1 MTIQSRLTFALATL
15 NPYVKFVRREGV
27 QDAKNS
33 KYSYP
38 ASVFVTKMTTLLA
51 LLNGPD
57 LTRSRFVEPLNR
69 EMSIDRTITRNG
81 VDVTRAGSTPFFL
94 EETLK
99 SNRYRCSL
107 ELMINEVVKG
117 IDILQWKNCERSG
130 KTQDLTLCSPMVTL
144 RHH

>member
-81 VDVTRAGSTPFFL
+81 VDVTRAGSTPFFDS
-94 EETLK
+94 LK
-99 SNRYRCSL
+99 
-107 ELMINEVVKG
+107 K
-117 IDILQWKNCERSG
+117 
-130 KTQDLTLCSPMVTL
+130 P
-144 RHH
+144 